1 MPNLKL
7 ASGKKFHELT
17 CMFGA
22 SVACLVIAASFA
34 LADLLGC
41 LSGSI
46 IFTLATILCGLGV
59 PLVG

>member
-1 MPNLKL
+1 
-7 ASGKKFHELT
+7 
-17 CMFGA
+17 MFGA

-46 IFTLATILCGLGV
+46 ILTLATILCGLGV
-59 PLVG
+59 PLVD